1 MRDTH
6 DSVFFNNSDLTPE
19 KLSRIVR
26 DGLNG
31 SDYGEFYQEDVQS
44 ESISRNM
51 GTTTVSVGNGDSGFG
66 FRVGKHDQIGYT
78 FSQDFNE
85 SALLAAVNASRQILK
100 GHTSATT
107 HVASGSVEQ
116 TLYTQDNALGTM
128 SIEEKLKKV
137 DEIEAYVRTL
147 DPNIVNVAVNY
158 NSKSKLVKVVNAEGE
173 TFVESRPYTSLGI
186 LIVMKDENGK
196 IEQSYGHD
204 GGRITADE
212 VFEFET
218 YSKVAQKVLA
228 DTKMLLIADEAP
240 SGRMD
245 CVLSNGWSGIILH
258 EAVGHGLEGDFNR
271 RDISVYSGKVGKK
284 IANENVTIVDQGDLP
299 DQRGSTHFDDEGTKT
314 QRNVLVEDG
323 VLKKYMQDRRNAQL
337 MGVDPT
343 GNGRRQSYRHA
354 PMPRMTNTYFE
365 RGKDTFED
373 MIASTKDGLFIDN
386 FSNGQVD
393 IVSGTFNMNAS
404 LAYRIRNGKI
414 CEPVKGA
421 SIIGSGLEVIN
432 KIDMIGSDLAL
443 PKAAGMC
450 GKDGQSVPVGVG
462 QPAIKVRD
470 LQIGG
475 SKQEKKKSVLERILR
490 R

>member
-1 MRDTH
+1 MSNTH
-6 DSVFFNNSDLTPE
+6 DSLFFNNSDLNPE

-26 DGLNG
+26 DGLRG

-66 FRVGKHDQIGYT
+66 FRIGKEDQVGYT
-78 FSQDFNE
+78 FSQAFNE
-85 SALLAAVNASRQILK
+85 KSLLAAVSASRQILK

-107 HVASGSVEQ
+107 HLASGSVDQ

-128 SIEEKLKKV
+128 SIEEKLKKI

-147 DPNIVNVAVNY
+147 DPNIVNVAVTY
-158 NSKSKLVKVVNAEGE
+158 NAKSKLVKVVNAEGE
-173 TFVESRPYTSLGI
+173 AFVENRPYTVLSI
-186 LIVMKDENGK
+186 SIAMKGDNGK
-196 IEQSYGHD
+196 IEQSYAHD

-212 VFEFET
+212 LFEFET

-271 RDISVYSGKVGKK
+271 RDISVYSGKVGQK
-284 IANENVTIVDQGDLP
+284 IANDTVTIVDQGDIP
-299 DQRGSTHFDDEGTKT
+299 RQRGSLHFDDEGTKT
-314 QRNVLVEDG
+314 QRNILVEDG

-337 MGVDPT
+337 MGVSPT
-343 GNGRRQSYRHA
+343 GNGRRESYKHA
-354 PMPRMTNTYFE
+354 PMPRMTNTFFE
-365 RGKDTFED
+365 KGNDHFED

-386 FSNGQVD
+386 FANGQVD
-393 IVSGTFNMNAS
+393 IVSGTFNMNAQ

-432 KIDMIGSDLAL
+432 KVDMIGSDLDL
-443 PKAAGMC
+443 PTAAGMC
-450 GKDGQSVPVGVG
+450 GKDGQSVPAGVG
-462 QPAIKVRD
+462 QPAIKVRG

-475 SKQEKKKSVLERILR
+475 SKQEKKSFLR
-490 R
+490 RLLAR